1 MENRG
6 VVADTSGPLAG
17 LTATQTSRDRG
28 ECDES
33 RGQQREPRTPLWCGR
48 LSRLHPRRLAD
59 FERIDPDRVGNVLQ
73 LGRAEIADREIESP
87 LDLTISVLRQ
97 AYRARL
103 ANAFQTRCDIDAVAH
118 QIAVGLLDDIAKMDA
133 YAEVDAALSRKAGVA
148 LDHLQRH
155 LRF

>member
-33 RGQQREPRTPLWCGR
+33 RGQQHEPRTPLWCGR

-59 FERIDPDRVGNVLQ
+59 FERIDPDRVGNVLE
-73 LGRAEIADREIESP
+73 LGRAEIADRKIESP
-87 LDLTISVLRQ
+87 LDLTIGVLRETD
-97 AYRARL
+97 RSGLGDPLEPRS
-103 ANAFQTRCDIDAVAH
+103 DVDAVAH
-118 QIAVGLLDDIAKMDA
+118 KVAV
-133 YAEVDAALSRKAGVA
+133 
-148 LDHLQRH
+148 
-155 LRF
+155 